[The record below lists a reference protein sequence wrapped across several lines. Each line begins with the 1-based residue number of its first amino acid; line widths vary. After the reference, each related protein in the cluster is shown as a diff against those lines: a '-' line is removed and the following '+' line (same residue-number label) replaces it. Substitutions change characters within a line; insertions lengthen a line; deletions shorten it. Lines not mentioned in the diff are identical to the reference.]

1 MVKVHEFETQ
11 SLLDTPPHSHC
22 LFITFTL
29 LVPCHNN
36 RTWHDFSGDILVV
49 EDLWTSRDWLLSV
62 SHYTAEKGI
71 SLHRNF
77 QWMQSLSRF
86 FED

>member
-1 MVKVHEFETQ
+1 MDITGLLAEF
-11 SLLDTPPHSHC
+11 LFFPHLC
-22 LFITFTL
+22 WQ
-29 LVPCHNN
+29 

-71 SLHRNF
+71 ILHRNF